1 MARWRSLIL
10 RKKGRKVGG
19 HLIGRFCHGQSVRA
33 RNLDSRVGGHLVGRF
48 CRRPP
53 SPCTWW
59 SHRNP
64 GCFQVRACCLS
75 TYTCS
80 LLDAPQG
87 PSELPQCDDLLF
99 LLFAQDIAHVT
110 GAICPLVSVNV
121 PDFIVGRFS
130 ADPHWPVLGDP

>member
-1 MARWRSLIL
+1 MAVELAGCYSPRPVVPLGIWARDGWRIKRYSIAY
-10 RKKGRKVGG
+10 GRE
-19 HLIGRFCHGQSVRA
+19 RA
-33 RNLDSRVGGHLVGRF
+33 RAELVAAAEAVIAGVL
-48 CRRPP
+48 PAP
-53 SPCTWW
+53 AVPCTWW

-75 TYTCS
+75 THTGG

-110 GAICPLVSVNV
+110 EAICPLVSVNV
-121 PDFIVGRFS
+121 PDFIVGRF
-130 ADPHWPVLGDP
+130 G